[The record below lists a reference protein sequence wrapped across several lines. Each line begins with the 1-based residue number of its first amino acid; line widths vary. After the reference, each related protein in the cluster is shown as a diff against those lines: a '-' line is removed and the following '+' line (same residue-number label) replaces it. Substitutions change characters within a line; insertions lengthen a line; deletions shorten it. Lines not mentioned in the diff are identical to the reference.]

1 MMNRNAFLKRSV
13 LSAAALTSL
22 PAFAHFSSKNEKN
35 DQPLNPKI
43 VRQGEGQQVNVL
55 GDQQT
60 FKLTSEDTNGLFTL
74 IEEVNPPGTMIPPHV
89 HTNEDEIFKVLEG
102 ELEVTVGDETTIL
115 KAGDLAFAPKNVPH
129 TWKVVGDQDCKT
141 ILSVFPAGL
150 ELMFEELGNLPP
162 GPPDFV
168 KISEI
173 CGRYGI
179 TFLT

>member
-1 MMNRNAFLKRSV
+1 MDRSAFLKRGA
-13 LSAAALTSL
+13 LSAAALASL
-22 PAFAHFSSKNEKN
+22 PAFAHFSPKSGKDGE
-35 DQPLNPKI
+35 PLPPKI
-43 VRQGEGQQVNVL
+43 VRKGEGKKVNVI

-102 ELEVTVGDETTIL
+102 ELEVTVGGETTIL
-115 KAGDLAFAPKNVPH
+115 KAGDLAFAPRNVPH

-150 ELMFEELGNLPP
+150 ENMFAELGGLPP
-162 GPPDFV
+162 GPPDFPKV
-168 KISEI
+168 AEI

-179 TFLT
+179 TFIA